1 MNDDPSSTIL
11 VWQVLLIVVLTL
23 INAFFASAEIAFVSL
38 NKNKVANQA
47 IKGDE
52 KARKILAL
60 LDEPDDFLATIQV
73 AITFA
78 GFLSSAAAA
87 NSFAD
92 RLEPYLSN
100 IGGGK
105 EAAII
110 IVTLILS
117 YVSLVFGELY
127 PKQVGLQM
135 PEKIAFAGAGIITNV
150 QKVLKPFVR
159 FLSFSSRVLEKV
171 TPIRFEDRG
180 DMYSRDEVRALLKR
194 SSEEGTIEAV
204 EFNMLKG
211 VLAMDNKLAREVM
224 VPRTDTFML
233 DVEDDTLENIQ
244 DALNSPYT
252 RIPVYEGDKDDV
264 IGVLHLKNLLKESRH
279 TPLKDIDLRKILNEP
294 LFVPETIN
302 TDELMAHLKRS
313 HNQLAILHDEYG
325 GVVGIVTLE
334 DILEEIVGD
343 IEDEYD
349 ESYVL
354 IEKVGERDYIVDG
367 GTPLYRFNEF
377 FGTELESSDVDTI
390 AGYFLTEVG
399 DFPEEGKVTSLV
411 VAGLHMETLKIE
423 NRRLTQLRI
432 SIKESRK
439 IMLQDP
445 VPGTDEGI
453 SEV

>member
-1 MNDDPSSTIL
+1 MNDDPSSATLI
-11 VWQVLLIVVLTL
+11 WQLLLIAALTL

-52 KARKILAL
+52 RARKILAL
-60 LDEPDDFLATIQV
+60 LEEPDDFLATIQV

-78 GFLSSAAAA
+78 GFLSSASAA
-87 NSFAD
+87 NTFTA
-92 RLEPYLSN
+92 RLEPYLSG
-100 IGGGK
+100 IRGG
-105 EAAII
+105 EQASII

-127 PKQVGLQM
+127 PKQVGLQR

-159 FLSFSSRVLEKV
+159 FLSLSSRLLEKI
-171 TPIRFEDRG
+171 TPIQFEERSEI
-180 DMYSRDEVRALLKR
+180 YSREEVRDLLKK
-194 SSEEGTIEAV
+194 SSEEGTIEAA

-233 DVEDDTLENIQ
+233 DIEDDTTENIQ
-244 DALNSPYT
+244 EALNSPFT

-264 IGVLHLKNLLKESRH
+264 IGVLHLKNLLKESRR
-279 TPLKDIDLRKILNEP
+279 TPLPDIELRKILNEP
-294 LFVPETIN
+294 LFVPETIS

-354 IEKVGERDYIVDG
+354 IERIGEQEYVVDG
-367 GTPLYRFNEF
+367 GTPLSRFNEF
-377 FGTELESSDVDTI
+377 FGTELESPDVDTI
-390 AGYFLTEVG
+390 AGYFLTELG
-399 DFPEEGKVTSLV
+399 DFPEEGKVTTLD
-411 VAGLHMETLKIE
+411 ADGLRLETLKME
-423 NRRLTQLRI
+423 NRRLTQLKVW
-432 SIKESRK
+432 IKEPRK
-439 IMLQDP
+439 ILLSEP
-445 VPGTDEGI
+445 TPGTDEGRGNA
-453 SEV
+453 